1 MKAIMKYF
9 GKLVISVI
17 GLLVIMT
24 ILGNHL
30 ASLVM

>member
-24 ILGNHL
+24 VYSNYIVGL
-30 ASLVM
+30 M